1 MANVE
6 KLKSFLETTS
16 YETKRCSCLGQEKG
30 MNPFVTISREAGA
43 GGHSIAEAILSELD
57 KRTGPLFQG
66 WHVIDHEI
74 CELLSREPGLQVSY
88 HKLITHEYHSQIQD
102 MLDQL
107 VVGDSPQDKVVK
119 KIFMVFRS
127 LASAGKVILVGRG
140 GCALT
145 RNLPLGVHLRLV
157 APLDDRIRATMTS
170 LGSNEKKT
178 RELIQEQDKGRKV
191 LFRNF
196 FNCDVSDP
204 LLYDEVWNT
213 SKVPAEVIAR
223 SVVDLIEARK
233 CHCPGAIS
241 PLLAVKV

>member
-6 KLKSFLETTS
+6 KLKSFLETNS
-16 YETKRCSCLGQEKG
+16 YESKRCSCLDAEKG
-30 MNPFVTISREAGA
+30 INPFVTVSREAGA
-43 GGHSIAEAILSELD
+43 GGHSVAEAILAELE
-57 KRTGPLFQG
+57 KRSGPLFQG
-66 WHVIDHEI
+66 WHIIDHEI

-102 MLDQL
+102 MLNQL
-107 VVGDSPQDKVVK
+107 VAGDSPQDKVLK
-119 KIFMVFRS
+119 KIFTFFRS
-127 LASAGKVILVGRG
+127 LASVGKVILVGRG
-140 GCALT
+140 GCVLT

-170 LGSNEKKT
+170 LGYGEKKA

-204 LLYDEVWNT
+204 LLYDAVWNT
-213 SKVPAEVIAR
+213 AKVPAEVIAR

-233 CHCPGAIS
+233 CHCPGALNPVLVS
-241 PLLAVKV
+241 KA